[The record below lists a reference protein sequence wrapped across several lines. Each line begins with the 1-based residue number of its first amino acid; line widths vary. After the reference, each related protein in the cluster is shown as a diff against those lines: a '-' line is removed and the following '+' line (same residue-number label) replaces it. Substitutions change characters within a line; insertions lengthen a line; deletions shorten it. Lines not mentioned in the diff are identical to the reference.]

1 MSGRVTLGSGVTLNT
16 RVDGDEGKPWIVL
29 SNSLGADLSMWD
41 PQIDALTGA
50 YRVLR
55 YDTRGHGGSD
65 APEGPYSLDDLV
77 GDVIALM
84 DGSGIETAA
93 FMGLSMGGMTGLG
106 LALDHGDRFSRIV
119 CADGRADA
127 PPPFREMWDGRISAV
142 QGGGLEAIVD
152 GTLASW
158 LTEDW
163 RLANPEALERVRAMV
178 LGNDPNGYVNCC
190 LALKRLDYLRR
201 LGNVSIPVLYVGG
214 DQDMGAAPAVMQAMA
229 DATPGGVYRTVPD
242 AAHVANI
249 NAPEAF
255 NAAVSDFLGLA

>member
-1 MSGRVTLGSGVTLNT
+1 MSRVDLGGRVLNT
-16 RVDGDEGKPWIVL
+16 RVDGKGDQWIIL

-41 PQIDALTGA
+41 DQIASLTA
-50 YRVLR
+50 RYKVLR

-65 APEGPYSLDDLV
+65 TPGAMATFADLN

-84 DGSGIETAA
+84 DHFKIEKAA
-93 FMGLSMGGMTGLG
+93 FMGLSMGGMTGMG
-106 LALDHGDRFSRIV
+106 LAVDHADRITRVV
-119 CADGRADA
+119 CADARADA
-127 PPPFREMWDGRISAV
+127 PEPFRANWDARIAAIEA
-142 QGGGLEAIVD
+142 GGLEAIVD

-163 RLANPEALERVRAMV
+163 RAANPDRVAQIRAMV
-178 LGNDPNGYVNCC
+178 LANDPQGYIACC
-190 LALKRLDYLRR
+190 HALKGLDCLRR
-201 LGNVSIPVLYVGG
+201 LPEAKVPILFVGG

-229 DATPGGVYRTVPD
+229 DATPGGVYTQIPN

-255 NAAVSDFLGLA
+255 NAAIAEFLGL